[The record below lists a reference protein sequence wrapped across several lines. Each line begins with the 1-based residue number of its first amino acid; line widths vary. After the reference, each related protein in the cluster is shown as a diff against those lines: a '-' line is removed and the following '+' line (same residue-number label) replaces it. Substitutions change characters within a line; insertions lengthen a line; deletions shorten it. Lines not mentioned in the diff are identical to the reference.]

1 MIRSFLLGLIFLGLY
16 TNMQA
21 QTGTVSG
28 QVSHQGR
35 ALIGA
40 SITVIEDQSGSIS
53 DELGQYKID
62 GLPTGQYTLQSSML
76 GFKSSRKDISIQP
89 DQELVVDFTLEKD
102 ILKLEDIVITATR
115 NAVPAHRAPVMV
127 NRIDERIFE
136 QTQSLSIAE
145 GLSFSPGLRLENNC
159 QNCGFT
165 QLRMNGL
172 DGPYTQILIN
182 SRPVFSTLA
191 GVYGLEMIPSNMVD
205 RIEVVRGGGS
215 ALYGGNAIAGTVNI
229 ITKDPVENAFSF
241 GSNLASL
248 AGEASDRTITANGS
262 VVDDELKKGLSF
274 FAFNRNRDHWDANGD
289 GFSEITILE
298 NTTFGLDA
306 FLKINERN
314 ELNFNLFTV
323 NEFRRG
329 GNDFD
334 LAPHQSDIAE
344 QLDHSILGSSISYEH
359 YSRNLKHKWSV
370 YSSQTSVARDSYYG
384 GGGRVLGPQD
394 VLTDEDLLAIHAY
407 GVSSDLSIAS
417 GVQYAYE
424 ISNKLMLTA
433 GSEHQ
438 FNRVSDEMPGYDRAI
453 DQTVQVLGNYGQL
466 EWQFMEQWSFLLGGR
481 YDFLSIDGLYELQE
495 DRFDNDQQF
504 GVFTPR
510 ASTLIYL
517 QPKLK
522 LRLSYAQGYRGPQ
535 AFDEDLH
542 IETVG
547 GAALFTR
554 LDPGLQ
560 TERSNSYNISLDY
573 NGQAGL
579 LEFNFVVDA
588 FLTQLENPFI
598 NSNQMEL
605 PNGISVI
612 TKRNGSAATVNGLN
626 LEANM
631 AYSSKWMIQAGATI
645 QSAFYEKKEEIWAPE
660 MLADENRDSIISTDQ
675 ILRTPNHYGYLTLN
689 YTPISPFECSVSAI
703 YTGSMTVP
711 HVINPDNEYTIMET
725 TPHFLELNWKATYEW
740 ELSEHFYVDL
750 SAGIQN
756 ILNSYQEDF
765 DLGARRDAGYVYGPL
780 RPRTYFLALKF
791 HFGGH

>member
-1 MIRSFLLGLIFLGLY
+1 MGLISLSICIGS
-16 TNMQA
+16 QA
-21 QTGTVSG
+21 QNSVIRGK
-28 QVSHQGR
+28 VSHQDN
-35 ALIGA
+35 AITGA
-40 SITVIEDQSGSIS
+40 SVIVLEGQLGGVS
-53 DELGQYKID
+53 DEQGNYKID
-62 GLPTGQYTLQSSML
+62 GLKPGNYSLQASIL
-76 GFKSSRKDISIQP
+76 GFKSSRKDIRIQP
-89 DQELVVDFTLEKD
+89 HQELVVDFTLEKD
-102 ILKLEDIVITATR
+102 VLKLEDIVITATR

-229 ITKDPVENAFSF
+229 ITKDPIENAFSF
-241 GSNLASL
+241 GSNLASI
-248 AGEASDRTITANGS
+248 AGEAIDRTITANGS
-262 VVDDELKKGLSF
+262 VVDEALKKGVSF
-274 FAFNRNRDHWDANGD
+274 YAFNRSRDQWDANGD
-289 GFSEITILE
+289 GFSEITALK
-298 NTTFGLDA
+298 NTTFGMDA

-314 ELNFNLFTV
+314 EINFNLFTV
-323 NEFRRG
+323 DEFRRG

-334 LAPHQSDIAE
+334 LAPHQSDVAE
-344 QLDHSILGSSISYEH
+344 QLEHSILGSSISFEH
-359 YSRNLKHKWSV
+359 YSQNLKHKWSF
-370 YSSQTSVARDSYYG
+370 YSSQTSVDRDSYYG
-384 GGGRVLGPQD
+384 GGGRVLRPQD
-394 VLTDEDLLAIHAY
+394 VLTNEDLLAINAY

-424 ISNKLMLTA
+424 ISNKLMMTA

-438 FNRVSDEMPGYDRAI
+438 FNRVSDEMPGYGRAI

-466 EWQFMEQWSFLLGGR
+466 EWQVMEQWSFLIGGR

-495 DRFDNDQQF
+495 DRFNNVQQF

-510 ASTLIYL
+510 ASTLIHL

-522 LRLSYAQGYRGPQ
+522 LRLAYAQGYRGPQ

-554 LDPGLQ
+554 LDPELR

-573 NGQAGL
+573 SGQAGL
-579 LEFNFVVDA
+579 LEFNFVADA

-598 NSNQMEL
+598 NSNQVEL

-612 TKRNGSAATVNGLN
+612 TKRNGSAATVNGIN

-631 AYSSKWMIQAGATI
+631 AYSSTWMIQAGATI

-660 MLADENRDSIISTDQ
+660 SLADNNRDSIISTDQ
-675 ILRTPNHYGYLTLN
+675 ILRTPNHYGYLSLN
-689 YTPISPFECSVSAI
+689 YTPTSPFECSVSAI

-711 HVINPDNEYTIMET
+711 HVINPDNEYTILET
-725 TPHFLELNWKATYEW
+725 TPDFLELNFKASYEW
-740 ELSEHFYVDL
+740 QLSEKFYVDL

-756 ILNSYQEDF
+756 ILDNYQQDF

-791 HFGGH
+791 HFEGK

>member
-1 MIRSFLLGLIFLGLY
+1 MKDVFVSLVLLVCATKLLH
-16 TNMQA
+16 A
-21 QTGTVSG
+21 QNARITG
-28 QVSHQGR
+28 QVVHQG
-35 ALIGA
+35 
-40 SITVIEDQSGSIS
+40 V
-53 DELGQYKID
+53 
-62 GLPTGQYTLQSSML
+62 GLPGVTIDLADDISGAVTDENGKYTISGLAAGSYTLQASML
-76 GFKSSRKDISIQP
+76 GFKMATKTISLGSGQYMT
-89 DQELVVDFTLEKD
+89 VNFTLEKD
-102 ILKLEDIVITATR
+102 ILQLEDIVVTGTR
-115 NAVPAHRAPVMV
+115 NAVPGHRAPVMV

-136 QTQSLSIAE
+136 QTQSVSIAE

-182 SRPVFSTLA
+182 SRPVFSALA
-191 GVYGLEMIPSNMVD
+191 GVYGLELIPANMVD

-229 ITKDPVENAFSF
+229 ITRDPMENSFSF
-241 GSNLASL
+241 GSNIASI
-248 AGEASDRTITANGS
+248 AGEALDRSITANAS
-262 VVDDELKKGLSF
+262 IVDDKLKKGISF
-274 FAFNRNRDHWDANGD
+274 FAFNRNREHWDANGD
-289 GFSEITILE
+289 GFSEMTSIK
-298 NTTFGLDA
+298 NSSFGLDA
-306 FLKINERN
+306 FFKCNDRSEIN
-314 ELNFNLFTV
+314 LSLFTV
-323 NEFRRG
+323 DEFRRG

-334 LAPHQSDIAE
+334 LEPHQSDVAE
-344 QLDHSILGSSISYEH
+344 QLDHSILGTNISFEH
-359 YSRNLKHKWSV
+359 YAQNLKHKWSV
-370 YSSQTSVARDSYYG
+370 YSSQTFVDRDSYYG
-384 GGGRVLGPQD
+384 AGGRVLGPGDQ
-394 VLTDEDLLAIHAY
+394 LTEEALLAINAY

-424 ISNKLMLTA
+424 ISNTLMLTA

-466 EWQFMEQWSFLLGGR
+466 EWQVMEEWSFLFGGR
-481 YDFLSIDGLYELQE
+481 FDYLSIDGIYELQA
-495 DRFDNDQQF
+495 DRFDNEQQF

-510 ASTLIYL
+510 ASTMFYL

-573 NGQAGL
+573 SGQAGL
-579 LEFNFVVDA
+579 FEFNFVVDA

-660 MLADENRDSIISTDQ
+660 ALVDENRDSIISTDQ
-675 ILRTPNHYGYLTLN
+675 ILRTPNQYGYLTLN
-689 YTPISPFECSVSAI
+689 FTPASAFEGSISAV
-703 YTGSMTVP
+703 YTGGMIVP
-711 HVINPDNEYTIMET
+711 HVIDPKTEYTILEK
-725 TPHFLELNWKATYEW
+725 TPNFLEVNLKTTYEFQ
-740 ELSEHFYVDL
+740 LAKAFHADL

-756 ILNSYQEDF
+756 LFNSYQQDF
-765 DLGARRDAGYVYGPL
+765 DRGASRDAGYIYGPT
-780 RPRTYFLALKF
+780 RPRNYYLALKV
-791 HFGGH
+791 HFGSE